1 MRTNKLNLA
10 QIVESWTPAVKQ
22 LTNNRVNES
31 TPDKLAWMC
40 EYAHNHTMAKL
51 NEDAV
56 GGVSFPYN
64 TLNNTMGI
72 GNAVPA
78 SFAGQTAADQ
88 QNPQAFG
95 SGDKWPALLPMALQV
110 AARTIGFDLVNTV
123 PFQGPTGVLPFL
135 DYVYAGSK
143 NAYGATPARDGATA
157 NPQIG
162 VNRRDPAY
170 EMYDAPHAFR
180 CKMSDVE
187 VADASGNL
195 AAGAKAE
202 AIKAIVEACKPAA
215 DGTPGYITLAG
226 GEDLDVQYIGLTR
239 LQGEPMFKV
248 MPGQTHKSLG
258 KVFGAA
264 NKIEGIEVK
273 DADDN
278 VVAQFT
284 LTDARLISALED
296 QIQGFTGAG
305 KYDSDNWS
313 GTYQDPYHLYEPM
326 DRGTG
331 EMQYPRQMNLQVFTK
346 FVSVGTQSVAVAVTQ
361 EQVQDLQKQWG
372 IDVLKLVENAGINE
386 LSQSIN
392 KHILSRLFALGW
404 KNHVQA
410 YEAEGINLNLDLT
423 QGTEDATVGFVT
435 YDEQG
440 EYIAA
445 MPVNKPTNFGAFE
458 NADTTFKKVGV
469 NMLAAGNV
477 IMQRGR
483 RGAANFV
490 VTNWKV
496 ATMLQSNA
504 QYAFSPIAN
513 TFNQNNGSLYPVG
526 TIAGMTVYVD
536 PMMHTQDTRVLVG
549 RKGDKDEPQVVF
561 CPYIMAE
568 SVRLITEGTASPKVL
583 IKSRYALV
591 DLGWYPQLSYL
602 TFYVKTP
609 EGII

>member
-1 MRTNKLNLA
+1 MEKNKLNIA
-10 QIVESWTPAVKQ
+10 QIVESWSPAIKQ
-22 LTNNRVNES
+22 LTNNAVNES
-31 TPDKLAWMC
+31 NPDKLAWMC
-40 EYAHNHTMAKL
+40 EYAHNHTMFL
-51 NEDAV
+51 NEEAV
-56 GGVSFPYN
+56 GGVSFPYQ

-88 QNPQAFG
+88 SNIKAFG
-95 SGDKWPALLPMALQV
+95 SGDKWPSLLPMALQV
-110 AARTIGFDLVNTV
+110 AARTVGFDLVNTI

-143 NAYGATPARDGATA
+143 EPYGATPSYNGETA
-157 NPQIG
+157 NPAIG
-162 VNRRDPAY
+162 VNGKDPAY
-170 EMYDAPHAFR
+170 ALYDAPHAFR
-180 CKMSDVE
+180 CKL
-187 VADASGNL
+187 VADDK
-195 AAGAKAE
+195 KA
-202 AIKAIVEACKPAA
+202 AIKKIVDACDASTFITI
-215 DGTPGYITLAG
+215 GTDPKMK
-226 GEDLDVQYIGLTR
+226 VQYIGLSR
-239 LQGEPMFKV
+239 LSAEPMFKV
-248 MPGQTHKSLG
+248 MPGQTGIALG
-258 KVFGAA
+258 KVFGADNSA
-264 NKIEGIEVK
+264 AIDGIEGV
-273 DADDN
+273 
-278 VVAQFT
+278 T
-284 LTDARLISALED
+284 LKGARLISALED

-305 KYDSDNWS
+305 KYDSDRWT
-313 GTYQDPYHLYEPM
+313 GTFQDPNHLYEPM
-326 DRGTG
+326 DRATG
-331 EMQYPRQMNLQVFTK
+331 EMQYPRQMNLKVFTK
-346 FVSVGTQSVAVAVTQ
+346 FVSVGTQSAAVAVTQ

-372 IDVLKLVENAGINE
+372 IDVLKLVENAAINE

-410 YEAEGINLNLDLT
+410 YEAEGINLNIDLT
-423 QGTEDATVGFVT
+423 KDSAIDVT
-435 YDEQG
+435 FASYDDRG
-440 EYIAA
+440 EIQMS
-445 MPVNKPTNFGAFE
+445 MPVAKPATYGDGSFE
-458 NADTTFKKVGV
+458 NADTMFKKIGV

-490 VTNWKV
+490 VTNWKI

-526 TIAGMTVYVD
+526 TIAGLTVYVD
-536 PMMHTQDTRVLVG
+536 PLMHTQDTRVLVG

-591 DLGWYPQLSYL
+591 DLGWYPQLNYL
-602 TFYVKTP
+602 TFYVKTA
-609 EGII
+609 EGLV

>member
-1 MRTNKLNLA
+1 MEKNKLNIA
-10 QIVESWTPAVKQ
+10 QIVESWSPAIKQ
-22 LTNNRVNES
+22 LTNNAVNES
-31 TPDKLAWMC
+31 NPDKLAWMC
-40 EYAHNHTMAKL
+40 EYAHNHTMFL
-51 NEDAV
+51 NEEAV
-56 GGVSFPYN
+56 GGVSFPYQ

-88 QNPQAFG
+88 SNIKAFG
-95 SGDKWPALLPMALQV
+95 SGDKWPSLLPMALQV
-110 AARTIGFDLVNTV
+110 AARTVGFDLVNTI

-143 NAYGATPARDGATA
+143 EPYGATPAYNGETA
-157 NPQIG
+157 NPAIG
-162 VNRRDPAY
+162 VNDRKPAY
-170 EMYDAPHAFR
+170 ELYDAPHAFR
-180 CKMSDVE
+180 CKL
-187 VADASGNL
+187 VADDKKAAIKKIVDTCDASGF
-195 AAGAKAE
+195 
-202 AIKAIVEACKPAA
+202 ITI
-215 DGTPGYITLAG
+215 GTDPKMK
-226 GEDLDVQYIGLTR
+226 VQYIGLSR
-239 LQGEPMFKV
+239 LSAEPMFKV
-248 MPGQTHKSLG
+248 MPGQTGIALG
-258 KVFGAA
+258 KVFGAENSA
-264 NKIEGIEVK
+264 TIEGIAGV
-273 DADDN
+273 
-278 VVAQFT
+278 T
-284 LTDARLISALED
+284 LKGARLISALED

-305 KYDSDNWS
+305 KYDSDRWT
-313 GTYQDPYHLYEPM
+313 GTFQDPNHLYEPM
-326 DRGTG
+326 DRATG
-331 EMQYPRQMNLQVFTK
+331 EMQYPRQMNLKVFTK

-372 IDVLKLVENAGINE
+372 IDVLKLVENAAINE

-423 QGTEDATVGFVT
+423 KDSAIDVT
-435 YDEQG
+435 FASYDDRG
-440 EYIAA
+440 EIQMS
-445 MPVNKPTNFGAFE
+445 MPVAKPATYGDGSFE
-458 NADTTFKKVGV
+458 NADTMFKKIGV

-490 VTNWKV
+490 VTNWKI

-526 TIAGMTVYVD
+526 TIAGLTVYVD
-536 PMMHTQDTRVLVG
+536 PLMHTQDTRVLVG

-591 DLGWYPQLSYL
+591 DLGWYPQLNYL
-602 TFYVKTP
+602 TFYVKTA
-609 EGII
+609 EGLV

>member
-1 MRTNKLNLA
+1 MEKNKLNIA
-10 QIVESWTPAVKQ
+10 QIVESWSPAIKQ
-22 LTNNRVNES
+22 LTNNAVNES
-31 TPDKLAWMC
+31 NPDKLAWMC
-40 EYAHNHTMAKL
+40 EYAHNHTMHL
-51 NEDAV
+51 NEEAV
-56 GGVSFPYN
+56 GGVSFPYQ

-78 SFAGQTAADQ
+78 SMAGHTAADQ
-88 QNPQAFG
+88 HNPAAYG
-95 SGDKWPALLPMALQV
+95 SGDKWPSLLPMALQV
-110 AARTIGFDLVNTV
+110 AARTIGFDLVNTI

-143 NAYGATPARDGATA
+143 EPYGATPAYSHQTA
-157 NPQIG
+157 NPATG
-162 VNRRDPAY
+162 VNGRKPAY
-170 EMYDAPHAFR
+170 ELYDAPHAFR
-180 CKMSDVE
+180 CKL
-187 VADASGNL
+187 VAEN
-195 AAGAKAE
+195 KKE
-202 AIKAIVEACKPAA
+202 AIKKIVDACDASTSITI
-215 DGTPGYITLAG
+215 GTDPKMK
-226 GEDLDVQYIGLTR
+226 VQYIGLSR
-239 LQGEPMFKV
+239 LSAEPMFKV
-248 MPGQTHKSLG
+248 MPGQTGIALG
-258 KVFGAA
+258 KVFGAENSA
-264 NKIEGIEVK
+264 AIDGIASV
-273 DADDN
+273 
-278 VVAQFT
+278 T
-284 LTDARLISALED
+284 LKGARLISALED

-305 KYDSDNWS
+305 KYDSDRWT
-313 GTYQDPYHLYEPM
+313 GTFQDPNHLYEPM
-326 DRGTG
+326 DRATG
-331 EMQYPRQMNLQVFTK
+331 EMQYPRQMNLKVFTK

-372 IDVLKLVENAGINE
+372 IDVLKLVENAAINE

-410 YEAEGINLNLDLT
+410 YEAEGINLNIDLT
-423 QGTEDATVGFVT
+423 KDSAIDVT
-435 YDEQG
+435 FASYDDRG
-440 EYIAA
+440 EIQMS
-445 MPVNKPTNFGAFE
+445 MPVAKPATYGDGSFE
-458 NADTTFKKVGV
+458 NADTMFKKIGV

-490 VTNWKV
+490 VTNWKI

-526 TIAGMTVYVD
+526 TIAGLTVYVD
-536 PMMHTQDTRVLVG
+536 PLMHTQDTRVLVG

-591 DLGWYPQLSYL
+591 DLGWYPQLNYL
-602 TFYVKTP
+602 TFYVKTA
-609 EGII
+609 EGLV

>member
-1 MRTNKLNLA
+1 MEKNKLNIA
-10 QIVESWTPAVKQ
+10 QIVESWSPAIKQ
-22 LTNNRVNES
+22 LTNNAVNES
-31 TPDKLAWMC
+31 NPDKLAWMC
-40 EYAHNHTMAKL
+40 EYAHNHTMHL
-51 NEDAV
+51 NEEAV
-56 GGVSFPYN
+56 GGVSFPYQ

-88 QNPQAFG
+88 SNIKSFG
-95 SGDKWPALLPMALQV
+95 SGDKWPSLLPMALQV
-110 AARTIGFDLVNTV
+110 AARTVGFDLVNTV

-143 NAYGATPARDGATA
+143 EPYGATPAYNGETA
-157 NPQIG
+157 NPAIG
-162 VNRRDPAY
+162 VNERKPAY
-170 EMYDAPHAFR
+170 ELYDAPHAFR
-180 CKMSDVE
+180 CKL
-187 VADASGNL
+187 VADDK
-195 AAGAKAE
+195 KA
-202 AIKAIVEACKPAA
+202 AIKKIVDACDASTFITI
-215 DGTPGYITLAG
+215 GTDPKMK
-226 GEDLDVQYIGLTR
+226 VQFIGLSR
-239 LQGEPMFKV
+239 LSAEPMFKV
-248 MPGQTHKSLG
+248 MPGQTGIALG
-258 KVFGAA
+258 KVFGADNSA
-264 NKIEGIEVK
+264 AIEGIEGV
-273 DADDN
+273 
-278 VVAQFT
+278 T
-284 LTDARLISALED
+284 LKGARLISALED

-305 KYDSDNWS
+305 KYDSDRWT
-313 GTYQDPYHLYEPM
+313 GTFQDPNHLYEPM
-326 DRGTG
+326 DRATG
-331 EMQYPRQMNLQVFTK
+331 EMQYPRQMNLKVFTK

-372 IDVLKLVENAGINE
+372 IDVLKLVENAAINE

-410 YEAEGINLNLDLT
+410 YEAEGINLNIDLT
-423 QGTEDATVGFVT
+423 KDSAIDVTFVS
-435 YDEQG
+435 YDDRG
-440 EYIAA
+440 EIQMT
-445 MPVNKPTNFGAFE
+445 MPVAKPATYGDGSFE
-458 NADTTFKKVGV
+458 NADTMFKKIGV

-490 VTNWKV
+490 VTNWKI

-526 TIAGMTVYVD
+526 TIAGLTVYVD
-536 PMMHTQDTRVLVG
+536 PLMHTQDTRVLVG

-591 DLGWYPQLSYL
+591 DLGWYPQLNYL
-602 TFYVKTP
+602 TFYVKTA
-609 EGII
+609 EGLV

>member
-1 MRTNKLNLA
+1 MEKNKLNIA
-10 QIVESWTPAVKQ
+10 QIVESWSPAIKQ
-22 LTNNRVNES
+22 LTNNAVNES
-31 TPDKLAWMC
+31 NPDKLAWMC
-40 EYAHNHTMAKL
+40 EYAHNHTMFL
-51 NEDAV
+51 NEEAV
-56 GGVSFPYN
+56 GGVSFPYQ

-88 QNPQAFG
+88 SNVKAFG
-95 SGDKWPALLPMALQV
+95 SGDKWPSLLPMALQV
-110 AARTIGFDLVNTV
+110 AARTVGFDLVNTV

-143 NAYGATPARDGATA
+143 EPYGATPSYNGETA
-157 NPQIG
+157 NPAIG
-162 VNRRDPAY
+162 VNERKPAY
-170 EMYDAPHAFR
+170 ELYDAPHAFR
-180 CKMSDVE
+180 CKL
-187 VADASGNL
+187 VADDK
-195 AAGAKAE
+195 KA
-202 AIKAIVEACKPAA
+202 AIKKIVDACDASTFITI
-215 DGTPGYITLAG
+215 GTDPKMK
-226 GEDLDVQYIGLTR
+226 VQYIGLSR
-239 LQGEPMFKV
+239 LSAEPMFKV
-248 MPGQTHKSLG
+248 MPGQTGIALG
-258 KVFGAA
+258 KVFGAENSA
-264 NKIEGIEVK
+264 TIEDIEGV
-273 DADDN
+273 
-278 VVAQFT
+278 T
-284 LTDARLISALED
+284 LKGARLISALED

-305 KYDSDNWS
+305 KYDSDRWT
-313 GTYQDPYHLYEPM
+313 GTFQDPNHLYEPM
-326 DRGTG
+326 DRATG
-331 EMQYPRQMNLQVFTK
+331 EMQYPRQMNLKVFTK

-372 IDVLKLVENAGINE
+372 IDVLKLVENAAINE

-410 YEAEGINLNLDLT
+410 YEAEGINLNIDLT
-423 QGTEDATVGFVT
+423 KDSAIDVT
-435 YDEQG
+435 FASYDDRG
-440 EYIAA
+440 EIQMS
-445 MPVNKPTNFGAFE
+445 MPVAKPATYGDGSFE
-458 NADTTFKKVGV
+458 NADTMFKKIGV

-490 VTNWKV
+490 VTNWKI

-526 TIAGMTVYVD
+526 TIAGLTVYVD
-536 PMMHTQDTRVLVG
+536 PLMHTQDTRVLVG

-591 DLGWYPQLSYL
+591 DLGWYPQLNYL

-609 EGII
+609 EGLV

>member
-1 MRTNKLNLA
+1 MEKNKLNIA
-10 QIVESWTPAVKQ
+10 QIVESWSPAIKQ
-22 LTNNRVNES
+22 LTNNAVNES
-31 TPDKLAWMC
+31 NPDKLAWMC
-40 EYAHNHTMAKL
+40 EYAHNHTMHL
-51 NEDAV
+51 NEEAV
-56 GGVSFPYN
+56 GGVSFPYQ

-88 QNPQAFG
+88 SNIKSFG
-95 SGDKWPALLPMALQV
+95 SGDKWPSLLPMALQV
-110 AARTIGFDLVNTV
+110 AARTVGFDLVNTV

-143 NAYGATPARDGATA
+143 EPYGATPAYNGETA
-157 NPQIG
+157 NPAFG
-162 VNRRDPAY
+162 VNKREPAY
-170 EMYDAPHAFR
+170 ELYDAPHAFR
-180 CKMSDVE
+180 CKLEATDK
-187 VADASGNL
+187 
-195 AAGAKAE
+195 KA
-202 AIKAIVEACKPAA
+202 AIKSIVEAC
-215 DGTPGYITLAG
+215 DTTGYITIGTENNA
-226 GEDLDVQYIGLTR
+226 EMKVQYIGLSR
-239 LQGEPMFKV
+239 LSAEPMFKV
-248 MPGQTHKSLG
+248 MPGQTNIPLG
-258 KVFGAA
+258 KVFGAE
-264 NKIEGIEVK
+264 NSTKITGI
-273 DADDN
+273 DN
-278 VVAQFT
+278 AT
-284 LTDARLISALED
+284 LKGARLISALED

-305 KYDSDNWS
+305 KYDSDRWT
-313 GTYQDPYHLYEPM
+313 GTFQDPNHLYEPM
-326 DRGTG
+326 DRATG
-331 EMQYPRQMNLQVFTK
+331 EMQYPRQMNLKVFTK

-372 IDVLKLVENAGINE
+372 IDVLKLVENAAINE

-410 YEAEGINLNLDLT
+410 YEAEGINLNIDLS
-423 QGTEDATVGFVT
+423 GAAESVDVT
-435 YDEQG
+435 FASYDDRG
-440 EYIAA
+440 EIQMS
-445 MPVNKPTNFGAFE
+445 MPVAKPAKYGEGHFE
-458 NADTTFKKVGV
+458 NADTMFKKIGV

-490 VTNWKV
+490 VTNWKI

-526 TIAGMTVYVD
+526 TIAGLTVYVD
-536 PMMHTQDTRVLVG
+536 PLMHTQDTRVLVG

-591 DLGWYPQLSYL
+591 DLGWYPQLNYL
-602 TFYVKTP
+602 TFYVKTA
-609 EGII
+609 EGLV

>member
-1 MRTNKLNLA
+1 MEKNKLNIA
-10 QIVESWTPAVKQ
+10 QIVESWSPAIKQ
-22 LTNNRVNES
+22 LTNNAVNES
-31 TPDKLAWMC
+31 NPDKLAWMC
-40 EYAHNHTMAKL
+40 EYAHNHTMHL
-51 NEDAV
+51 NEEAV
-56 GGVSFPYN
+56 GGVSFPYQ

-88 QNPQAFG
+88 SNIKAFG
-95 SGDKWPALLPMALQV
+95 SGDKWPSLLPMALQV
-110 AARTIGFDLVNTV
+110 AARTVGFDLVNTV

-143 NAYGATPARDGATA
+143 EPYGATPSYNGETA
-157 NPQIG
+157 NPAIG
-162 VNRRDPAY
+162 VNERKPAY
-170 EMYDAPHAFR
+170 ELYDAPHAFR
-180 CKMSDVE
+180 CKL
-187 VADASGNL
+187 VADDK
-195 AAGAKAE
+195 KA
-202 AIKAIVEACKPAA
+202 AIKKIVDACDASTFITI
-215 DGTPGYITLAG
+215 GTDPKMK
-226 GEDLDVQYIGLTR
+226 VQYIGLSR
-239 LQGEPMFKV
+239 LSAEPMFKV
-248 MPGQTHKSLG
+248 MPGQTGIALG
-258 KVFGAA
+258 KVFGAENSA
-264 NKIEGIEVK
+264 TIEGIEGV
-273 DADDN
+273 
-278 VVAQFT
+278 T
-284 LTDARLISALED
+284 LKGARLISALED

-305 KYDSDNWS
+305 KYDSDRWT
-313 GTYQDPYHLYEPM
+313 GTFQDPNHLYEPM
-326 DRGTG
+326 DRATG
-331 EMQYPRQMNLQVFTK
+331 EMQYPRQMNLKVFTK

-372 IDVLKLVENAGINE
+372 IDVLKLVENAAINE

-410 YEAEGINLNLDLT
+410 YEAEGINLNIDLT
-423 QGTEDATVGFVT
+423 KDSAIDVT
-435 YDEQG
+435 FASYDDRG
-440 EYIAA
+440 EIQMS
-445 MPVNKPTNFGAFE
+445 MPVAKPATYGDGSFE
-458 NADTTFKKVGV
+458 NADTMFKKIGV

-490 VTNWKV
+490 VTNWKI

-526 TIAGMTVYVD
+526 TIAGLTVYVD
-536 PMMHTQDTRVLVG
+536 PLMHTQDTRVLVG

-591 DLGWYPQLSYL
+591 DLGWYPQLNYL
-602 TFYVKTP
+602 TFYVKTA
-609 EGII
+609 EGLV

>member
-1 MRTNKLNLA
+1 MEKNKLNIA
-10 QIVESWTPAVKQ
+10 QIVESWSPAIKQ
-22 LTNNRVNES
+22 LTNNAVNES
-31 TPDKLAWMC
+31 NPDKLAWMC
-40 EYAHNHTMAKL
+40 EYAHNHTMHL
-51 NEDAV
+51 NEEAV
-56 GGVSFPYN
+56 GGVSFPYQ

-88 QNPQAFG
+88 SNIKAFG
-95 SGDKWPALLPMALQV
+95 SGDKWPSLLPMALQV
-110 AARTIGFDLVNTV
+110 AARTVGFDLVNTV

-143 NAYGATPARDGATA
+143 EPYGATPAYNGATA
-157 NPQIG
+157 NPAIG
-162 VNRRDPAY
+162 VNAKEPAY
-170 EMYDAPHAFR
+170 ELYDAPHAFR
-180 CKMSDVE
+180 CKL
-187 VADASGNL
+187 VADDKKAAIKKIVDTCDASGF
-195 AAGAKAE
+195 
-202 AIKAIVEACKPAA
+202 ITI
-215 DGTPGYITLAG
+215 GTDPKMK
-226 GEDLDVQYIGLTR
+226 VQYIGLSR
-239 LQGEPMFKV
+239 LSAEPMFKV
-248 MPGQTHKSLG
+248 MPGQTGIALG
-258 KVFGAA
+258 KVFGAENSA
-264 NKIEGIEVK
+264 TIEGIEGV
-273 DADDN
+273 
-278 VVAQFT
+278 T
-284 LTDARLISALED
+284 LKGARLISALED

-305 KYDSDNWS
+305 KYDSDRWT
-313 GTYQDPYHLYEPM
+313 GTFQDPNHLYEPM
-326 DRGTG
+326 DRATG
-331 EMQYPRQMNLQVFTK
+331 EMQYPRQMNLKVFTK

-372 IDVLKLVENAGINE
+372 IDVLKLVENAAINE

-410 YEAEGINLNLDLT
+410 YEAEGINLNIDLT
-423 QGTEDATVGFVT
+423 KDSAIDVT
-435 YDEQG
+435 FASYDDRG
-440 EYIAA
+440 EIQMS
-445 MPVNKPTNFGAFE
+445 MPVAKPATYGDGSFE
-458 NADTTFKKVGV
+458 NADTMFKKIGV

-490 VTNWKV
+490 VTNWKI

-526 TIAGMTVYVD
+526 TIAGLTVYVD
-536 PMMHTQDTRVLVG
+536 PLMHTQDTRVLVG

-591 DLGWYPQLSYL
+591 DLGWYPQLNYL
-602 TFYVKTP
+602 TFYVKTA
-609 EGII
+609 EGLV

>member
-1 MRTNKLNLA
+1 MEKNKLNIA
-10 QIVESWTPAVKQ
+10 QIVESWSPAIKQ
-22 LTNNRVNES
+22 LTNNAVNES
-31 TPDKLAWMC
+31 NPDKLAWMC
-40 EYAHNHTMAKL
+40 EYAHNHTMHL
-51 NEDAV
+51 NEEAV
-56 GGVSFPYN
+56 GGVSFPYQ

-88 QNPQAFG
+88 SNVKAFG
-95 SGDKWPALLPMALQV
+95 SGDKWPSLLPMALQV
-110 AARTIGFDLVNTV
+110 AARTVGFDLVNTV

-143 NAYGATPARDGATA
+143 EPYGATPAYNGETA
-157 NPQIG
+157 NPAIG
-162 VNRRDPAY
+162 VNKREPAY
-170 EMYDAPHAFR
+170 ELYDAPHAFR
-180 CKMSDVE
+180 CKL
-187 VADASGNL
+187 DATDK
-195 AAGAKAE
+195 KA
-202 AIKAIVEACKPAA
+202 AIKSIVEAC
-215 DGTPGYITLAG
+215 DTTGYVTIG
-226 GEDLDVQYIGLTR
+226 GDNGAEMKVQYIGLSR
-239 LQGEPMFKV
+239 LSAEPMFKV
-248 MPGQTHKSLG
+248 MPGQTNIPLG
-258 KVFGAA
+258 KVFGAE
-264 NKIEGIEVK
+264 NSTTITGI
-273 DADDN
+273 DN
-278 VVAQFT
+278 VT
-284 LTDARLISALED
+284 LKGARLISALED

-305 KYDSDNWS
+305 KYDSDRWT
-313 GTYQDPYHLYEPM
+313 GTFQDPNHLYEPM
-326 DRGTG
+326 DRATG
-331 EMQYPRQMNLQVFTK
+331 EMQYPRQMNLKVFTK

-372 IDVLKLVENAGINE
+372 IDVLKLVENAAINE

-410 YEAEGINLNLDLT
+410 YEAEGINLNIDLS
-423 QGTEDATVGFVT
+423 GAAESVDVT
-435 YDEQG
+435 FASYDDRG
-440 EYIAA
+440 EIQMS
-445 MPVNKPTNFGAFE
+445 MPVAKPAKYGEGHFE
-458 NADTTFKKVGV
+458 NADTMFKKIGV

-490 VTNWKV
+490 VTNWKI

-526 TIAGMTVYVD
+526 TIAGLTVYVD
-536 PMMHTQDTRVLVG
+536 PLMHTQDTRVLVG

-583 IKSRYALV
+583 IKSRYALC
-591 DLGWYPQLSYL
+591 DLGWYPQLNYL

-609 EGII
+609 EGIV

>member
-1 MRTNKLNLA
+1 MEKNKLNIA
-10 QIVESWTPAVKQ
+10 QIVESWSPAIKQ
-22 LTNNRVNES
+22 LTNNAVNES
-31 TPDKLAWMC
+31 NPDKLAWMC
-40 EYAHNHTMAKL
+40 EYAHNHTMHL
-51 NEDAV
+51 NEEAV
-56 GGVSFPYN
+56 GGVSFPYQ

-88 QNPQAFG
+88 SNINSYG
-95 SGDKWPALLPMALQV
+95 SGDKWPSLLPMALQV
-110 AARTIGFDLVNTV
+110 AARTVGFDLVNTV

-143 NAYGATPARDGATA
+143 EPYGATPAYNGETA
-157 NPQIG
+157 NPAIG
-162 VNRRDPAY
+162 VNKREPAY
-170 EMYDAPHAFR
+170 ELYDAPHAFR
-180 CKMSDVE
+180 CKL
-187 VADASGNL
+187 DATDK
-195 AAGAKAE
+195 KA
-202 AIKAIVEACKPAA
+202 AIKSIVEAC
-215 DGTPGYITLAG
+215 DTTGYITIG
-226 GEDLDVQYIGLTR
+226 GDNDAEMKVQYIGLSR
-239 LQGEPMFKV
+239 LSAEPMFKV
-248 MPGQTHKSLG
+248 MPGQTNIPLG
-258 KVFGAA
+258 KVFGAE
-264 NKIEGIEVK
+264 NSTTITGI
-273 DADDN
+273 DN
-278 VVAQFT
+278 VT
-284 LTDARLISALED
+284 LKGARLISALED

-305 KYDSDNWS
+305 KYDSDRWT
-313 GTYQDPYHLYEPM
+313 GTFQDPNHLYEPM
-326 DRGTG
+326 DRATG
-331 EMQYPRQMNLQVFTK
+331 EMQYPRQMNLKVFTK

-372 IDVLKLVENAGINE
+372 IDVLKLVENAAINE

-410 YEAEGINLNLDLT
+410 YEAEGINLNIDLS
-423 QGTEDATVGFVT
+423 GAAESVDVT
-435 YDEQG
+435 FASYDDRG
-440 EYIAA
+440 EIQMS
-445 MPVNKPTNFGAFE
+445 MPVAKPAKYGEGHFE
-458 NADTTFKKVGV
+458 NADTMFKKIGV

-490 VTNWKV
+490 VTNWKI

-526 TIAGMTVYVD
+526 TIAGLTVYVD
-536 PMMHTQDTRVLVG
+536 PLMHTQDTRVLVG

-591 DLGWYPQLSYL
+591 DLGWYPQLNYL
-602 TFYVKTP
+602 TFYVKTA
-609 EGII
+609 EGLV

>member
-1 MRTNKLNLA
+1 MEKNKLNIA
-10 QIVESWTPAVKQ
+10 QIVESWSPAIKQ
-22 LTNNRVNES
+22 LTNNAVNES
-31 TPDKLAWMC
+31 NPDKLAWMC
-40 EYAHNHTMAKL
+40 EYAHNHTMHL
-51 NEDAV
+51 NEEAV
-56 GGVSFPYN
+56 GGVSFPYQ

-88 QNPQAFG
+88 SNIKSFG
-95 SGDKWPALLPMALQV
+95 SGDKWPSLLPMALQV
-110 AARTIGFDLVNTV
+110 AARTVGFDLVNTV

-143 NAYGATPARDGATA
+143 EPYGATPAYNGETA
-157 NPQIG
+157 NPAIG
-162 VNRRDPAY
+162 VNKREPAY
-170 EMYDAPHAFR
+170 ELYDAPHAFR
-180 CKMSDVE
+180 CKLETTDK
-187 VADASGNL
+187 
-195 AAGAKAE
+195 KA
-202 AIKAIVEACKPAA
+202 AIKAIVEAC
-215 DGTPGYITLAG
+215 DTTGYVTIGAENG
-226 GEDLDVQYIGLTR
+226 AEMKVQYIGLSR
-239 LQGEPMFKV
+239 LSAEPMFKV
-248 MPGQTHKSLG
+248 MPGQTNIPLG
-258 KVFGAA
+258 KVFGAE
-264 NKIEGIEVK
+264 NSTKITGI
-273 DADDN
+273 DN
-278 VVAQFT
+278 VT
-284 LTDARLISALED
+284 LKGARLISALED

-305 KYDSDNWS
+305 KYDSDRWT
-313 GTYQDPYHLYEPM
+313 GTFQDPNHLYEPM
-326 DRGTG
+326 DRATG
-331 EMQYPRQMNLQVFTK
+331 EMQYPRQMNLKVFTK

-372 IDVLKLVENAGINE
+372 IDVLKLVENAAINE

-410 YEAEGINLNLDLT
+410 YEAEGINLNIDLS
-423 QGTEDATVGFVT
+423 GAAESVDVT
-435 YDEQG
+435 FASYDDRG
-440 EYIAA
+440 EIQMS
-445 MPVNKPTNFGAFE
+445 MPVAKPAKYGEGHFE
-458 NADTTFKKVGV
+458 NADTMFKKIGV

-490 VTNWKV
+490 VTNWKI

-526 TIAGMTVYVD
+526 TIAGLTVYVD
-536 PMMHTQDTRVLVG
+536 PLMHTQDTRVLVG

-591 DLGWYPQLSYL
+591 DLGWYPQLNYL
-602 TFYVKTP
+602 TFYVKTA
-609 EGII
+609 EGLV

>member
-1 MRTNKLNLA
+1 MEKNKLNIA
-10 QIVESWTPAVKQ
+10 QIVESWSPAIKQ
-22 LTNNRVNES
+22 LTNNAVNES
-31 TPDKLAWMC
+31 NPDKLAWMC
-40 EYAHNHTMAKL
+40 EYAHNHTMHL
-51 NEDAV
+51 NEEAV
-56 GGVSFPYN
+56 GGVSFPYQ

-88 QNPQAFG
+88 SNVKAFG
-95 SGDKWPALLPMALQV
+95 SGDKWPSLLPMALQV
-110 AARTIGFDLVNTV
+110 AARTVGFDLVNTV

-143 NAYGATPARDGATA
+143 EPYGATPAFNGETA
-157 NPQIG
+157 NPAIG
-162 VNRRDPAY
+162 VNERKPAY
-170 EMYDAPHAFR
+170 ELYDAPHAFR
-180 CKMSDVE
+180 CKL
-187 VADASGNL
+187 VAEN
-195 AAGAKAE
+195 KKE
-202 AIKAIVEACKPAA
+202 AIKKIVDACDASTFITI
-215 DGTPGYITLAG
+215 GTEPN
-226 GEDLDVQYIGLTR
+226 EMKVQYIGLSR
-239 LQGEPMFKV
+239 LSAEPMFKV
-248 MPGQTHKSLG
+248 MPGQTGIALG
-258 KVFGAA
+258 KVFGAENSA
-264 NKIEGIEVK
+264 KIKGI
-273 DADDN
+273 DN
-278 VVAQFT
+278 VT
-284 LTDARLISALED
+284 LKGARLISALED

-305 KYDSDNWS
+305 KYDSDRWT
-313 GTYQDPYHLYEPM
+313 GTFQDPNHLYEPM
-326 DRGTG
+326 DRATG
-331 EMQYPRQMNLQVFTK
+331 EMQYPRQMNLKVFTK

-372 IDVLKLVENAGINE
+372 IDVLKLVENAAINE

-423 QGTEDATVGFVT
+423 KDSSIDVT
-435 YDEQG
+435 FASYDDRG
-440 EYIAA
+440 EIQMS
-445 MPVNKPTNFGAFE
+445 MPVAKPATYGDGSFE
-458 NADTTFKKVGV
+458 NADTMFKKIGV

-490 VTNWKV
+490 VTNWKI

-526 TIAGMTVYVD
+526 TIAGLTVYVD
-536 PMMHTQDTRVLVG
+536 PLMHTQDTRVLVG

-591 DLGWYPQLSYL
+591 DLGWYPQLNYL
-602 TFYVKTP
+602 TFYVKTA
-609 EGII
+609 EGLV

>member
-1 MRTNKLNLA
+1 MEKNKLNIA
-10 QIVESWTPAVKQ
+10 QIVESWTPAIKQ
-22 LTNNRVNES
+22 LTNNAVNES
-31 TPDKLAWMC
+31 NPDKLAWMC
-40 EYAHNHTMAKL
+40 EYAHNHTMHL
-51 NEDAV
+51 NEEAV
-56 GGVSFPYN
+56 GGVSFPYQ

-88 QNPQAFG
+88 QNIKSYG
-95 SGDKWPALLPMALQV
+95 SGDKWPSLLPMALQV

-143 NAYGATPARDGATA
+143 EPYGATPSYNDATA
-157 NPQIG
+157 NPAIG
-162 VNRRDPAY
+162 VNERKPAY
-170 EMYDAPHAFR
+170 ELYDAPHAFR
-180 CKMSDVE
+180 CKIA
-187 VADASGNL
+187 ADN
-195 AAGAKAE
+195 KKE
-202 AIKAIVEACKPAA
+202 AIKKIVEACDASGFITI
-215 DGTPGYITLAG
+215 GTDPKMK
-226 GEDLDVQYIGLTR
+226 VQYIGLSR
-239 LQGEPMFKV
+239 LSAEPMFKV
-248 MPGQTHKSLG
+248 MPGQTGIALG
-258 KVFGAA
+258 KVFGLNNEAA
-264 NKIEGIEVK
+264 IENIASV
-273 DADDN
+273 
-278 VVAQFT
+278 T
-284 LTDARLISALED
+284 LKGARLISALED

-305 KYDSDNWS
+305 KYDSDRWT
-313 GTYQDPYHLYEPM
+313 GTFQDPNHLYEPM
-326 DRGTG
+326 DRATG
-331 EMQYPRQMNLQVFTK
+331 EMQYPRQMNLKVFTK
-346 FVSVGTQSVAVAVTQ
+346 FVSVGTQSIAVAVTQ

-372 IDVLKLVENAGINE
+372 IDVLKLVENAAINE

-423 QGTEDATVGFVT
+423 QDVAADVTFVS
-435 YDEQG
+435 YDDRG
-440 EYIAA
+440 ELQMT
-445 MPVNKPTNFGAFE
+445 MPVAKPAKYGNGSFE
-458 NADTTFKKVGV
+458 NADTMFKKIGV

-490 VTNWKV
+490 VTNWKI

-526 TIAGMTVYVD
+526 TIAGLTVYVD
-536 PMMHTQDTRVLVG
+536 PLMHTQDTRVLVG

-591 DLGWYPQLSYL
+591 DLGWYPQLNYL

-609 EGII
+609 EGLV

>member
-1 MRTNKLNLA
+1 MEKNKLNIA
-10 QIVESWTPAVKQ
+10 QIVESWSPAIKQ
-22 LTNNRVNES
+22 LTNNAVNES
-31 TPDKLAWMC
+31 NPDKLAWMC
-40 EYAHNHTMAKL
+40 EYAHNHTMHL
-51 NEDAV
+51 NEEAV
-56 GGVSFPYN
+56 GGVSFPYQ

-88 QNPQAFG
+88 SNIKAFG
-95 SGDKWPALLPMALQV
+95 SGDKWPSLLPMALQV
-110 AARTIGFDLVNTV
+110 AARTVGFDLVNTV

-143 NAYGATPARDGATA
+143 EPYGATPAYNGETA
-157 NPQIG
+157 NPAIG
-162 VNRRDPAY
+162 VNGKDPAY
-170 EMYDAPHAFR
+170 ALYDAPHAFR
-180 CKMSDVE
+180 CKL
-187 VADASGNL
+187 VADDK
-195 AAGAKAE
+195 KA
-202 AIKAIVEACKPAA
+202 AIKKIVDACDASTFITI
-215 DGTPGYITLAG
+215 GTDPKMK
-226 GEDLDVQYIGLTR
+226 VQYIGLSR
-239 LQGEPMFKV
+239 LSAEPMFKV
-248 MPGQTHKSLG
+248 MPGQTGIALG
-258 KVFGAA
+258 KVFGAENSA
-264 NKIEGIEVK
+264 TIEDIEGV
-273 DADDN
+273 
-278 VVAQFT
+278 T
-284 LTDARLISALED
+284 LKGARLISALED

-305 KYDSDNWS
+305 KYDSDRWT
-313 GTYQDPYHLYEPM
+313 GTFQDPNHLYEPM
-326 DRGTG
+326 DRATG
-331 EMQYPRQMNLQVFTK
+331 EMQYPRQMNLKVFTK

-372 IDVLKLVENAGINE
+372 IDVLKLVENAAINE

-410 YEAEGINLNLDLT
+410 YEAEGINLNIDLT
-423 QGTEDATVGFVT
+423 KDSAIDVT
-435 YDEQG
+435 FASYDDRG
-440 EYIAA
+440 EIQMS
-445 MPVNKPTNFGAFE
+445 MPVAKPATYGDGSFE
-458 NADTTFKKVGV
+458 NADTMFKKIGV

-490 VTNWKV
+490 VTNWKI

-526 TIAGMTVYVD
+526 TIAGLTVYVD
-536 PMMHTQDTRVLVG
+536 PLMHTQDTRVLVG

-591 DLGWYPQLSYL
+591 DLGWYPQLNYL
-602 TFYVKTP
+602 TFYVKTA
-609 EGII
+609 EGLV

>member
-1 MRTNKLNLA
+1 MEKNKLNIA
-10 QIVESWTPAVKQ
+10 QIVESWSPAIKQ
-22 LTNNRVNES
+22 LTNNAVNES
-31 TPDKLAWMC
+31 NPDKLAWMC
-40 EYAHNHTMAKL
+40 EYAHNHTMHL
-51 NEDAV
+51 NEEAV
-56 GGVSFPYN
+56 GGVSFPYQ

-78 SFAGQTAADQ
+78 SMAGHTAADQ
-88 QNPQAFG
+88 HNPAAYG
-95 SGDKWPALLPMALQV
+95 SGDKWPSLLPMALQV
-110 AARTIGFDLVNTV
+110 AARTIGFDLVNTI

-143 NAYGATPARDGATA
+143 EPYGATPAYSHQTA
-157 NPQIG
+157 NPATG
-162 VNRRDPAY
+162 VNGRKPAY
-170 EMYDAPHAFR
+170 ELYDAPHAFR
-180 CKMSDVE
+180 CKL
-187 VADASGNL
+187 VAEN
-195 AAGAKAE
+195 KKE
-202 AIKAIVEACKPAA
+202 AIKKIVDACDASTSITI
-215 DGTPGYITLAG
+215 GTDPKMK
-226 GEDLDVQYIGLTR
+226 VQYIGLSR
-239 LQGEPMFKV
+239 LSAEPMFKV
-248 MPGQTHKSLG
+248 MPPEPGKTNPSLG
-258 KVFGAA
+258 SVFGTENSA
-264 NKIEGIEVK
+264 KIEGI
-273 DADDN
+273 DN
-278 VVAQFT
+278 VT
-284 LTDARLISALED
+284 LKYPRLISALED

-305 KYDSDNWS
+305 KYDSDRWT
-313 GTYQDPYHLYEPM
+313 GTFQDPNHLYEPM
-326 DRGTG
+326 DRATG
-331 EMQYPRQMNLQVFTK
+331 EMQYPRQMNLKVFTK

-372 IDVLKLVENAGINE
+372 IDVLKLVENAAINE

-410 YEAEGINLNLDLT
+410 YEAEGINLNIDLT
-423 QGTEDATVGFVT
+423 KDSAIDVT
-435 YDEQG
+435 FASYDDRG
-440 EYIAA
+440 EIQMS
-445 MPVNKPTNFGAFE
+445 MPVAKPATYGDGSFE
-458 NADTTFKKVGV
+458 NADTMFKKIGV

-490 VTNWKV
+490 VTNWKI

-526 TIAGMTVYVD
+526 TIAGLTVYVD
-536 PMMHTQDTRVLVG
+536 PLMHTQDTRVLVG

-591 DLGWYPQLSYL
+591 DLGWYPQLNYL
-602 TFYVKTP
+602 TFYVKTA
-609 EGII
+609 EGLV

>member
-1 MRTNKLNLA
+1 MEKNKLNIA
-10 QIVESWTPAVKQ
+10 QIVESWSPAIKQ
-22 LTNNRVNES
+22 LTNNAVNES
-31 TPDKLAWMC
+31 NPDKLAWMC
-40 EYAHNHTMAKL
+40 EYAHNHTMHL
-51 NEDAV
+51 NEEAV
-56 GGVSFPYN
+56 GGVSFPYQ

-88 QNPQAFG
+88 SNIKAFG
-95 SGDKWPALLPMALQV
+95 SGDKWPSLLPMALQV
-110 AARTIGFDLVNTV
+110 AARTVGFDLVNTV

-143 NAYGATPARDGATA
+143 EPYGATPAYNGATA
-157 NPQIG
+157 NPAIG
-162 VNRRDPAY
+162 VNAKEPAY
-170 EMYDAPHAFR
+170 ELYDAPHAFR
-180 CKMSDVE
+180 CKL
-187 VADASGNL
+187 VADDKKAAIKKIVDTCDASGF
-195 AAGAKAE
+195 
-202 AIKAIVEACKPAA
+202 ITI
-215 DGTPGYITLAG
+215 GTDPKMK
-226 GEDLDVQYIGLTR
+226 VQYIGLSR
-239 LQGEPMFKV
+239 LSAEPMFKV
-248 MPGQTHKSLG
+248 MPGQTGIALG
-258 KVFGAA
+258 KVFGAENSA
-264 NKIEGIEVK
+264 AIDGIASV
-273 DADDN
+273 
-278 VVAQFT
+278 T
-284 LTDARLISALED
+284 LKGARLISALED

-305 KYDSDNWS
+305 KYDSDRWT
-313 GTYQDPYHLYEPM
+313 GTFQDPNHLYEPM
-326 DRGTG
+326 DRATG
-331 EMQYPRQMNLQVFTK
+331 EMQYPRQMNLKVFTK

-372 IDVLKLVENAGINE
+372 IDVLKLVENAAINE

-410 YEAEGINLNLDLT
+410 YEAEGINLNIDLT
-423 QGTEDATVGFVT
+423 KDSAIDVT
-435 YDEQG
+435 FASYDDRG
-440 EYIAA
+440 EIQMS
-445 MPVNKPTNFGAFE
+445 MPVAKPATYGDGSFE
-458 NADTTFKKVGV
+458 NADTMFKKIGV

-490 VTNWKV
+490 VTNWKI

-526 TIAGMTVYVD
+526 TIAGLTVYVD
-536 PMMHTQDTRVLVG
+536 PLMHTQDTRVLVG

-591 DLGWYPQLSYL
+591 DLRWYPQLNYL
-602 TFYVKTP
+602 TFYVKTA
-609 EGII
+609 EGLV

>member
-1 MRTNKLNLA
+1 MEKNKLNIA
-10 QIVESWTPAVKQ
+10 QIVESWSPAIKQ
-22 LTNNRVNES
+22 LTNNAVNES
-31 TPDKLAWMC
+31 NPDKLAWMC
-40 EYAHNHTMAKL
+40 EYAHNHTMHL
-51 NEDAV
+51 NEEAV
-56 GGVSFPYN
+56 GGVSFPYQ

-88 QNPQAFG
+88 SNIKSFG
-95 SGDKWPALLPMALQV
+95 SGDKWPSLLPMALQV
-110 AARTIGFDLVNTV
+110 AARTVGFDLVNTV

-143 NAYGATPARDGATA
+143 EPYGATPAYNGETA
-157 NPQIG
+157 NPAIG
-162 VNRRDPAY
+162 VNKREPAY
-170 EMYDAPHAFR
+170 ELYDAPHAFR
-180 CKMSDVE
+180 CKLEATDK
-187 VADASGNL
+187 
-195 AAGAKAE
+195 KA
-202 AIKAIVEACKPAA
+202 AIKSIVEAC
-215 DGTPGYITLAG
+215 DTTGYITIGDNGA
-226 GEDLDVQYIGLTR
+226 EMKVQYIGLSR
-239 LQGEPMFKV
+239 LSAEPMFKV
-248 MPGQTHKSLG
+248 MPGQTNIPLG
-258 KVFGAA
+258 KVFGAE
-264 NKIEGIEVK
+264 NSTKITGI
-273 DADDN
+273 DN
-278 VVAQFT
+278 VT
-284 LTDARLISALED
+284 LKGARLISALED

-305 KYDSDNWS
+305 KYDSDRWT
-313 GTYQDPYHLYEPM
+313 GTFQDPNHLYEPM
-326 DRGTG
+326 DRATG
-331 EMQYPRQMNLQVFTK
+331 EMQYPRQMNLKVFTK

-372 IDVLKLVENAGINE
+372 IDVLKLVENAAINE

-410 YEAEGINLNLDLT
+410 YEAEGINLNIDLS
-423 QGTEDATVGFVT
+423 GAAESVDVT
-435 YDEQG
+435 FASYDDRG
-440 EYIAA
+440 EIQMS
-445 MPVNKPTNFGAFE
+445 MPVAKPAKYGEGHFE
-458 NADTTFKKVGV
+458 NADTMFKKIGV

-490 VTNWKV
+490 VTNWKI

-526 TIAGMTVYVD
+526 TIAGLTVYVD
-536 PMMHTQDTRVLVG
+536 PLMHTQDTRVLVG

-591 DLGWYPQLSYL
+591 DLGWYPQLNYL
-602 TFYVKTP
+602 TFYVKTA
-609 EGII
+609 EGLV

>member
-1 MRTNKLNLA
+1 MEKNKLNIA
-10 QIVESWTPAVKQ
+10 QIVESWSPAIKQ
-22 LTNNRVNES
+22 LTNNAVNES
-31 TPDKLAWMC
+31 NPDKLAWMC
-40 EYAHNHTMAKL
+40 EYAHNHTMHL
-51 NEDAV
+51 NEEAV
-56 GGVSFPYN
+56 GGVSFPYQ

-88 QNPQAFG
+88 SNIKAFG
-95 SGDKWPALLPMALQV
+95 SGDKWPSLLPMALQV
-110 AARTIGFDLVNTV
+110 AARTVGFDLVNTV

-143 NAYGATPARDGATA
+143 EPYGATPAYNGETA
-157 NPQIG
+157 NPAIG
-162 VNRRDPAY
+162 VNGKDPAY
-170 EMYDAPHAFR
+170 ALYDAPHAFR
-180 CKMSDVE
+180 CKL
-187 VADASGNL
+187 VAADKKAAIKKIVDACDASTF
-195 AAGAKAE
+195 
-202 AIKAIVEACKPAA
+202 ITI
-215 DGTPGYITLAG
+215 GTDPKMK
-226 GEDLDVQYIGLTR
+226 VQYIGLSR
-239 LQGEPMFKV
+239 LSAEPMFKV
-248 MPGQTHKSLG
+248 MPGQTGIALG
-258 KVFGAA
+258 KVFGAENSA
-264 NKIEGIEVK
+264 TIEGIAGV
-273 DADDN
+273 
-278 VVAQFT
+278 T
-284 LTDARLISALED
+284 LKGARLISALED

-305 KYDSDNWS
+305 KYDSDRWS
-313 GTYQDPYHLYEPM
+313 GTFQDPHHLYEPM
-326 DRGTG
+326 DRATG
-331 EMQYPRQMNLQVFTK
+331 EMQYPRQMNLKVFTK
-346 FVSVGTQSVAVAVTQ
+346 FVTVGTQSIAVAVTQ

-372 IDVLKLVENAGINE
+372 IDVLKLVENAAINE
-386 LSQSIN
+386 LSQSMN

-423 QGTEDATVGFVT
+423 KDPKVAVSFATYGDDGV
-435 YDEQG
+435 EA
-440 EYIAA
+440 EWE
-445 MPVNKPTNFGAFE
+445 MPVAKPVIYGDFE
-458 NADTTFKKVGV
+458 NTDTMYKKIGV

-490 VTNWKV
+490 VTNWKI

-526 TIAGMTVYVD
+526 TIAGLTVYVD
-536 PMMHTQDTRVLVG
+536 PLMHTQDTRVLVG

-583 IKSRYALV
+583 VKSRYALV
-591 DLGWYPQLSYL
+591 DLGWYPQLNYL

-609 EGII
+609 EGIV

>member
-1 MRTNKLNLA
+1 MEKNKLNIA
-10 QIVESWTPAVKQ
+10 QIVESWSPAIKQ
-22 LTNNRVNES
+22 LTNNAVNES
-31 TPDKLAWMC
+31 NPDKLAWMC
-40 EYAHNHTMAKL
+40 EYAHNHTMHL
-51 NEDAV
+51 NEEAV
-56 GGVSFPYN
+56 GGVSFPYQ

-88 QNPQAFG
+88 SNIKAFG
-95 SGDKWPALLPMALQV
+95 SGDKWPSLLPMALQV
-110 AARTIGFDLVNTV
+110 AARTVGFDLVNTV

-143 NAYGATPARDGATA
+143 EPYGATPSYNGETA
-157 NPQIG
+157 NPAIG
-162 VNRRDPAY
+162 VNERKPAY
-170 EMYDAPHAFR
+170 ELYDAPHAFR
-180 CKMSDVE
+180 CKL
-187 VADASGNL
+187 VADDK
-195 AAGAKAE
+195 KA
-202 AIKAIVEACKPAA
+202 AIKKIVDACDASTFITI
-215 DGTPGYITLAG
+215 GTDPKMK
-226 GEDLDVQYIGLTR
+226 VQYIGLSR
-239 LQGEPMFKV
+239 LSAEPMFKV
-248 MPGQTHKSLG
+248 MPGQTGIALG
-258 KVFGAA
+258 KVFGADNSA
-264 NKIEGIEVK
+264 AIEDIEGV
-273 DADDN
+273 
-278 VVAQFT
+278 T
-284 LTDARLISALED
+284 LKGARLISALED

-305 KYDSDNWS
+305 KYDSDRWT
-313 GTYQDPYHLYEPM
+313 GTFQDPNHLYEPM
-326 DRGTG
+326 DRATG
-331 EMQYPRQMNLQVFTK
+331 EMQYPRQMNLKVFTK

-372 IDVLKLVENAGINE
+372 IDVLKLVENAAINE

-410 YEAEGINLNLDLT
+410 YEAEGINLNIDLT
-423 QGTEDATVGFVT
+423 KDSAIDVT
-435 YDEQG
+435 FASYDDRG
-440 EYIAA
+440 EIQMS
-445 MPVNKPTNFGAFE
+445 MPVAKPATYGDGSFE
-458 NADTTFKKVGV
+458 NADTMFKKIGV

-490 VTNWKV
+490 VTNWKI

-526 TIAGMTVYVD
+526 TIAGLTVYVD
-536 PMMHTQDTRVLVG
+536 PLMHTQDTRVLVG

-591 DLGWYPQLSYL
+591 DLGWYPQLNYL

-609 EGII
+609 EGLV

>member
-1 MRTNKLNLA
+1 MEKNKLNIA
-10 QIVESWTPAVKQ
+10 QIVESWSPAIKQ
-22 LTNNRVNES
+22 LTNNAVNES
-31 TPDKLAWMC
+31 NPDKLAWMC
-40 EYAHNHTMAKL
+40 EYAHNHTMHL
-51 NEDAV
+51 NEEAV
-56 GGVSFPYN
+56 GGVSFPYQ

-88 QNPQAFG
+88 HNIKAFG
-95 SGDKWPALLPMALQV
+95 SGDKWPSLLPMALQV
-110 AARTIGFDLVNTV
+110 AARTVGFDLVNTV

-143 NAYGATPARDGATA
+143 EPYGATPAFNGETA
-157 NPQIG
+157 NPAIG
-162 VNRRDPAY
+162 VNERKPAY
-170 EMYDAPHAFR
+170 ELYDAPHAFR
-180 CKMSDVE
+180 CKL
-187 VADASGNL
+187 VAEN
-195 AAGAKAE
+195 KKE
-202 AIKAIVEACKPAA
+202 AIKKIVDACDASTFITI
-215 DGTPGYITLAG
+215 GTEPN
-226 GEDLDVQYIGLTR
+226 EMKVQYIGLSR
-239 LQGEPMFKV
+239 LSAEPMFKV
-248 MPGQTHKSLG
+248 MPGQTGIALG
-258 KVFGAA
+258 KVFGAENSA
-264 NKIEGIEVK
+264 KIKGI
-273 DADDN
+273 DN
-278 VVAQFT
+278 VT
-284 LTDARLISALED
+284 LKGARLISALED

-305 KYDSDNWS
+305 KYDSDRWT
-313 GTYQDPYHLYEPM
+313 GTFQDPNHLYEPM
-326 DRGTG
+326 DRATG
-331 EMQYPRQMNLQVFTK
+331 EMQYPRQMNLKVFTK

-372 IDVLKLVENAGINE
+372 IDVLKLVENAAINE

-423 QGTEDATVGFVT
+423 KDSSIDVT
-435 YDEQG
+435 FASYDDRG
-440 EYIAA
+440 EIQMS
-445 MPVNKPTNFGAFE
+445 MPVAKPTIYGTGAFE
-458 NADTTFKKVGV
+458 NTDTMYKKIGV

-490 VTNWKV
+490 VTNWKI

-526 TIAGMTVYVD
+526 TVAGLTVYVD
-536 PMMHTQDTRVLVG
+536 PLMHTQDTRVLVG

-591 DLGWYPQLSYL
+591 DLGWYPQLNYL
-602 TFYVKTP
+602 TFYVKTA
-609 EGII
+609 EGLV

>member
-1 MRTNKLNLA
+1 MEKNKLNIA
-10 QIVESWTPAVKQ
+10 QIVESWSPAIKQ
-22 LTNNRVNES
+22 LTNNAVNES
-31 TPDKLAWMC
+31 NPDKLAWMC
-40 EYAHNHTMAKL
+40 EYAHNHTMHL
-51 NEDAV
+51 NEEAV
-56 GGVSFPYN
+56 GGVSFPYQ

-88 QNPQAFG
+88 SSIKAFG
-95 SGDKWPALLPMALQV
+95 SGDKWPSLLPMALQV
-110 AARTIGFDLVNTV
+110 AARTVGFDLVNTV

-143 NAYGATPARDGATA
+143 EPYGATPAFNGETA
-157 NPQIG
+157 NPAIG
-162 VNRRDPAY
+162 VNDRKPAY
-170 EMYDAPHAFR
+170 ELYDAPHAFR
-180 CKMSDVE
+180 CKL
-187 VADASGNL
+187 VADDKKAAIKKIVDTCDASGF
-195 AAGAKAE
+195 
-202 AIKAIVEACKPAA
+202 ITI
-215 DGTPGYITLAG
+215 GTDPKMK
-226 GEDLDVQYIGLTR
+226 VQYIGLSR
-239 LQGEPMFKV
+239 LSAEPMFKV
-248 MPGQTHKSLG
+248 MPGQTGIALG
-258 KVFGAA
+258 KVFGAENSA
-264 NKIEGIEVK
+264 TIEGIAGV
-273 DADDN
+273 
-278 VVAQFT
+278 T
-284 LTDARLISALED
+284 LKGARLISALED

-305 KYDSDNWS
+305 KYDSDRWT
-313 GTYQDPYHLYEPM
+313 GTFQDPNHLYEPM
-326 DRGTG
+326 DRATG
-331 EMQYPRQMNLQVFTK
+331 EMQYPRQMNLKVFTK

-372 IDVLKLVENAGINE
+372 IDVLKLVENAAINE

-410 YEAEGINLNLDLT
+410 YEAEGINLNIDLT
-423 QGTEDATVGFVT
+423 KDSAIDVT
-435 YDEQG
+435 FASYDDRG
-440 EYIAA
+440 EIQMS
-445 MPVNKPTNFGAFE
+445 MPVAKPATYGDGSFE
-458 NADTTFKKVGV
+458 NADTMFKKIGV

-490 VTNWKV
+490 VTNWKI

-526 TIAGMTVYVD
+526 TIAGLTVYVD
-536 PMMHTQDTRVLVG
+536 PLMHTQDTRVLVG

-591 DLGWYPQLSYL
+591 DLGWYPQLNYL
-602 TFYVKTP
+602 TFYVKTA
-609 EGII
+609 EGLV

>member
-1 MRTNKLNLA
+1 MEKNKLNIA
-10 QIVESWTPAVKQ
+10 QIVESWSPAIKQ
-22 LTNNRVNES
+22 LTNNAVNES
-31 TPDKLAWMC
+31 NPDKLAWMC
-40 EYAHNHTMAKL
+40 EYAHNHTMFL
-51 NEDAV
+51 NEEAV
-56 GGVSFPYN
+56 GGVSFPYQ

-88 QNPQAFG
+88 SNIKAFG
-95 SGDKWPALLPMALQV
+95 SGDKWPSLLPMALQV
-110 AARTIGFDLVNTV
+110 AARTVGFDLVNTI

-143 NAYGATPARDGATA
+143 EPYGATPSYNGETA
-157 NPQIG
+157 NPAIG
-162 VNRRDPAY
+162 VNERKPAY
-170 EMYDAPHAFR
+170 ELYDAPHAFR
-180 CKMSDVE
+180 CKL
-187 VADASGNL
+187 VAED
-195 AAGAKAE
+195 KKE
-202 AIKAIVEACKPAA
+202 AIKKIVDACDASTFITI
-215 DGTPGYITLAG
+215 GTDPKMK
-226 GEDLDVQYIGLTR
+226 VQYIGLSR
-239 LQGEPMFKV
+239 LSAEPMFKV
-248 MPGQTHKSLG
+248 MPGQTGIALG
-258 KVFGAA
+258 KVFGADNSA
-264 NKIEGIEVK
+264 VIEGIEGV
-273 DADDN
+273 
-278 VVAQFT
+278 T
-284 LTDARLISALED
+284 LKGARLISALED

-305 KYDSDNWS
+305 KYDSDRWT
-313 GTYQDPYHLYEPM
+313 GTFQDPNHLYEPM
-326 DRGTG
+326 DRATG
-331 EMQYPRQMNLQVFTK
+331 EMQYPRQMNLKVFTK

-372 IDVLKLVENAGINE
+372 IDVLKLVENAAINE

-410 YEAEGINLNLDLT
+410 YEAEGINLNIDLT
-423 QGTEDATVGFVT
+423 KDSAIDVT
-435 YDEQG
+435 FASYDDRG
-440 EYIAA
+440 EIQMS
-445 MPVNKPTNFGAFE
+445 MPVAKPATYGDGSFE
-458 NADTTFKKVGV
+458 NADTMFKKIGV

-490 VTNWKV
+490 VTNWKI

-526 TIAGMTVYVD
+526 TIAGLTVYVD
-536 PMMHTQDTRVLVG
+536 PLMHTQDTRVLVG

-591 DLGWYPQLSYL
+591 DLGWYPQLNYL

-609 EGII
+609 EGLV

>member
-1 MRTNKLNLA
+1 MEKNKLNIA
-10 QIVESWTPAVKQ
+10 QIVESWSPAIKQ
-22 LTNNRVNES
+22 LTNNAVNES
-31 TPDKLAWMC
+31 NPDKLAWMC
-40 EYAHNHTMAKL
+40 EYAHNHTMHL
-51 NEDAV
+51 NEEAV
-56 GGVSFPYN
+56 GGVSFPYQ

-88 QNPQAFG
+88 SNIKAFG
-95 SGDKWPALLPMALQV
+95 SGDKWPSLLPMALQV
-110 AARTIGFDLVNTV
+110 AARTVGFDLVNTV

-143 NAYGATPARDGATA
+143 EPYGATPAYNGETA
-157 NPQIG
+157 NPAIG
-162 VNRRDPAY
+162 VNERKPAY
-170 EMYDAPHAFR
+170 ELYDAPHAFR
-180 CKMSDVE
+180 CKL
-187 VADASGNL
+187 VAEN
-195 AAGAKAE
+195 KKE
-202 AIKAIVEACKPAA
+202 AIKKIVDACDAS
-215 DGTPGYITLAG
+215 TFITIG
-226 GEDLDVQYIGLTR
+226 GDTKMKVQYIGLSR
-239 LQGEPMFKV
+239 LSAEPMFKV
-248 MPGQTHKSLG
+248 MPGQTGIALG
-258 KVFGAA
+258 KVFGADNSA
-264 NKIEGIEVK
+264 AIDGIEGV
-273 DADDN
+273 
-278 VVAQFT
+278 T
-284 LTDARLISALED
+284 LKGARLISALED

-305 KYDSDNWS
+305 KYDSDRWT
-313 GTYQDPYHLYEPM
+313 GTFQDPNHLYEPM
-326 DRGTG
+326 DRATG
-331 EMQYPRQMNLQVFTK
+331 EMQYPRQMNLKVFTK

-372 IDVLKLVENAGINE
+372 IDVLKLVENAAINE

-410 YEAEGINLNLDLT
+410 YEAEGINLNIDLT
-423 QGTEDATVGFVT
+423 KDSAIDVT
-435 YDEQG
+435 FASYDDRG
-440 EYIAA
+440 EIQMS
-445 MPVNKPTNFGAFE
+445 MPVAKPATYGDGSFE
-458 NADTTFKKVGV
+458 NADTMFKKIGV

-490 VTNWKV
+490 VTNWKI

-526 TIAGMTVYVD
+526 TIAGLTVYVD
-536 PMMHTQDTRVLVG
+536 PLMHTQDTRVLVG

-591 DLGWYPQLSYL
+591 DLGWYPQLNYL
-602 TFYVKTP
+602 TFYVKTA
-609 EGII
+609 EGLV